1 MEILIIDVKQTRA
14 GQTHRCGDRVDEWE
28 ITTEGGCEVATKE
41 TIEYRF
47 RSRLHSA
54 QRVQDKFILVAA
66 IDVKRV
72 RRRGLPVCFQ
82 LAHRTRIQT
91 KAEWQRNH
99 FDAAKYFSGYYEL
112 IRSPSGYRF
121 VLVTPHAD

>member
-1 MEILIIDVKQTRA
+1 MENLIIDVKQTRA

-28 ITTEGGCEVATKE
+28 ITTEGGCEVKE
-41 TIEYRF
+41 EV
-47 RSRLHSA
+47 L
-54 QRVQDKFILVAA
+54 
-66 IDVKRV
+66 
-72 RRRGLPVCFQ
+72 LPVCFQ

-99 FDAAKYFSGYYEL
+99 FDPGKYFSGYYEL

-121 VLVTPHAD
+121 RVTTPYSD

>member
-1 MEILIIDVKQTRA
+1 MIMENLRIINGKQTRA

-28 ITTEGGCEVATKE
+28 ITTEGGFEVKE
-41 TIEYRF
+41 EV
-47 RSRLHSA
+47 L
-54 QRVQDKFILVAA
+54 
-66 IDVKRV
+66 
-72 RRRGLPVCFQ
+72 LPVCFQ
-82 LAHRTRIQT
+82 LAHRTHIQT